1 MSPRLSAPLLLGL
14 LLLTMGVSQSAAQP
28 CCGPITPDGRRMAM
42 ILDATGVDHLWI
54 AGHHVDWNSG
64 EPDQSRPDGREAATH
79 CSAFVAAIGARLGA
93 YVLRPPEH
101 PQELLASAQMRWLR
115 SDGPR
120 HGWRILTDDVE
131 AQRAANRGDLV
142 LEAYENPNP
151 HRAGHI
157 AIVRPSDETL
167 AQLDSDGPLETQAG
181 AQNAISTT
189 TAAGFRLHRGA
200 WIPGGGG
207 SMGYYARTIDWK
219 SVK

>member
-1 MSPRLSAPLLLGL
+1 MSLRLFALTLGLLGL
-14 LLLTMGVSQSAAQP
+14 TMTAGRSAAQP
-28 CCGPITPDGRRMAM
+28 CCGPITPDGRRLAM

-54 AGHHVDWNSG
+54 AGHHVDWRSG

-101 PQELLASAQMRWLR
+101 PQELLASAQMGWLR

-120 HGWRILTDDVE
+120 HGWRILPDYAAT
-131 AQRAANRGDLV
+131 QRAANRGDLA
-142 LEAYENPNP
+142 LEAFENPDP

-157 AIVRPSDETL
+157 AIIRPGEQTL
-167 AQLDSDGPLETQAG
+167 AELNSDGPPETQAG

-189 TAAGFRLHRGA
+189 TAAGFHHHRGA

-207 SMGYYARTIDWK
+207 SMGYYAHAIDWK